1 MLSCACRDT
10 TPVDSDDH
18 QPLDTSRDTPPPP
31 SALSSASSPSA
42 LQSHGFKASCDSLD
56 GNVTPPAADVSYH
69 DAGVVRSDQTND
81 IDSGVA
87 SGSPQQ
93 QPPLLKQVHAGK
105 TRNKAHASSAARSSA
120 AAPAVHDLPAH
131 NASAAAA
138 AAAPPAAAPEL
149 SEVQVPADGGDD
161 SSDANSYYEDIDNI
175 DDHGV
180 GVAVGCERDVTSCGV
195 AHCAPGAG
203 DDTVLQ
209 RERLGPDVLR
219 RATSR
224 GHARH
229 EEGVQ
234 QVGLDPGRRRRRSG
248 DPARSASGRVVFLRE
263 ARACRAADVTLLRV

>member
-18 QPLDTSRDTPPPP
+18 QPLDTSRDTPPP
-31 SALSSASSPSA
+31 PSA

-105 TRNKAHASSAARSSA
+105 TRSKAHAPSAARSSA
-120 AAPAVHDLPAH
+120 PVVHDSLAH
-131 NASAAAA
+131 NASSSFSPATT
-138 AAAPPAAAPEL
+138 APPAAAPEL

-175 DDHGV
+175 DDHGGV
-180 GVAVGCERDVTSCGV
+180 GGVPLLEPSERTSV
-195 AHCAPGAG
+195 
-203 DDTVLQ
+203 
-209 RERLGPDVLR
+209 
-219 RATSR
+219 SY
-224 GHARH
+224 
-229 EEGVQ
+229 
-234 QVGLDPGRRRRRSG
+234 LDPKTYFKAIEKMAQQGWHKDGAALSRV
-248 DPARSASGRVVFLRE
+248 AIVEEWEASGRALLCRDDLVVTETLE
-263 ARACRAADVTLLRV
+263 AYTAAVVVPSNN